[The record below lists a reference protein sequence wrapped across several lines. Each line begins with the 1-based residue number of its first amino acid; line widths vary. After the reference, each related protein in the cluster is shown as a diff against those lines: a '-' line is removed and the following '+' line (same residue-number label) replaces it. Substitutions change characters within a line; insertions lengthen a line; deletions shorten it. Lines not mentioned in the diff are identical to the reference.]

1 MKRARSLL
9 VLVAVLLP
17 AAWATAAIEIQ
28 TTTPRVDPNGMC
40 EVAGTFRMIFSSPEF
55 GDANHPADPAYY
67 VLVRVQFS
75 QGVQL
80 MNIGGRT
87 QPQVTPAS
95 FIALALEKDSG
106 NPSFPTDDPD
116 AVRII
121 RFESGTAA
129 DYLDLLFT
137 RNMYHAAWS
146 LSGSDRIRV
155 TLGTPA
161 GATPT
166 DAVNNFGG
174 ASGVGTQT
182 DTRLCCNFA
191 ATTQDFAFD
200 DFWRVGMIAAQSD
213 ANGTVGPTYSVN
225 FQPPDP
231 ALAQKGESDGVC
243 RLIAPPAST
252 AVRSEEWIRLRE

>member
-9 VLVAVLLP
+9 VLAAVLL
-17 AAWATAAIEIQ
+17 ASASAVATIEIQ
-28 TTTPRVDPNGMC
+28 TTTPRVNPDGPC
-40 EVAGTFRMIFSSPEF
+40 EVAGTFRMIISAPEF
-55 GDANHPADPAYY
+55 GDPNHAADPAYY
-67 VLVRVQFS
+67 VLVRIQFS

-87 QPQVTPAS
+87 KPQITPAS

-121 RFESGTAA
+121 RFESGTTT
-129 DYLDLLFT
+129 DYFDILFT
-137 RNMYHAAWS
+137 KNMYHASWS

-161 GATPT
+161 GTTPT

-174 ASGVGTQT
+174 LAGVGTQA

-191 ATTQDFAFD
+191 VTTQDFAFS
-200 DFWRVGMIAAQSD
+200 DFWRVGMIAVQSD
-213 ANGTVGPTYSVN
+213 ASGTIGPTYNVN

-243 RLIAPPAST
+243 RLVAPPAST
-252 AVRSEEWIRLRE
+252 SGQLMERARLRE

>member
-1 MKRARSLL
+1 MKRARILL
-9 VLVAVLLP
+9 VLTAVLLP
-17 AAWATAAIEIQ
+17 AAWAMATIEIQ
-28 TTTPRVDPNGMC
+28 TTTPRVNPDGTC
-40 EVAGTFRMIFSSPEF
+40 EVAGTFRMIFSAPEF
-55 GDANHPADPAYY
+55 GDSNNPANPAYY
-67 VLVRVQFS
+67 VLVRVQLS

-87 QPQVTPAS
+87 KPQVTPAA

-116 AVRII
+116 AVRIV
-121 RFESGTAA
+121 RFESGTAG
-129 DYLDLLFT
+129 DYFDILFT
-137 RNMYHAAWS
+137 KNMYHAAWS
-146 LSGSDRIRV
+146 LSGSDRVRV

-161 GATPT
+161 GATQ
-166 DAVNNFGG
+166 A
-174 ASGVGTQT
+174 

-243 RLIAPPAST
+243 RVVVPPAVT
-252 AVRSEEWIRLRE
+252 AGTWKAGIRFRE

>member
-1 MKRARSLL
+1 MKRARILL
-9 VLVAVLLP
+9 VLTAVLLP
-17 AAWATAAIEIQ
+17 AAWAMATIEIQ
-28 TTTPRVDPNGMC
+28 TTTPRVNPDGMC
-40 EVAGTFRMIFSSPEF
+40 EVAGTFRMIFTAPEF
-55 GDANHPADPAYY
+55 GDPNNAADPAYF
-67 VLVRVQFS
+67 VLVRVQLS

-87 QPQVTPAS
+87 KPQVTPAT

-116 AVRII
+116 AVRIV
-121 RFESGTAA
+121 RFESGTAG
-129 DYLDLLFT
+129 DYFDILFT
-137 RNMYHAAWS
+137 KNMYHASWS
-146 LSGSDRIRV
+146 LSGSDRVRV

-174 ASGVGTQT
+174 APGVGTQA

-200 DFWRVGMIAAQSD
+200 DFWRVGMVAWNSNV
-213 ANGTVGPTYSVN
+213 NGVPGATYSVN

-231 ALAQKGESDGVC
+231 ALAQKGASDGVC
-243 RLIAPPAST
+243 RVVVPPALT
-252 AVRSEEWIRLRE
+252 AGTWKEGIRFRE

>member
-1 MKRARSLL
+1 MKRARFLL
-9 VLVAVLLP
+9 VLAAVLLP
-17 AAWATAAIEIQ
+17 ATAAMATIEIQ
-28 TTTPRVDPNGMC
+28 TTTPRVNPDGMC
-40 EVAGTFRMIFSSPEF
+40 EVAGTFRMIFSAPEF
-55 GDANHPADPAYY
+55 GNPNQAADPAYY

-87 QPQVTPAS
+87 KSQVSPAS

-106 NPSFPTDDPD
+106 SPSFPTDDPD
-116 AVRII
+116 AVRIV

-129 DYLDLLFT
+129 DYFDILFT
-137 RNMYHAAWS
+137 KNMYHAAWS

-166 DAVNNFGG
+166 DAFNNFGG
-174 ASGVGTQT
+174 APGVGTQA

-191 ATTQDFAFD
+191 ATSQDFAFD

-213 ANGTVGPTYSVN
+213 ASGTVGPTYSVN

-243 RLIAPPAST
+243 RLVAPPTSVT
-252 AVRSEEWIRLRE
+252 MCPGEWIRFRE